1 MGDKKEAEAMT
12 RNPWGVRVCLQ
23 SLAISLSFVLVVAAI
38 ANEPHCSALW
48 VVLLPGAF
56 LAAIFFPQGVNSYGG
71 NAYLVVAGL
80 LDIALFAL
88 FAMWILNRLEHWK
101 KLRR

>member
-1 MGDKKEAEAMT
+1 MGDKKEAETKT

-80 LDIALFAL
+80 LNIALFAL
-88 FAMWILNRLEHWK
+88 FAM
-101 KLRR
+101 